1 MMETMTTCFQR
12 NIVHEMSI
20 ELDDTNFLNYAMRH
34 YDNPECKSIS
44 EFQEDLNRTK
54 YIKRLLRK
62 YDLSGELRERLL
74 LNHIIIFYN
83 VFGIEAATNILF
95 YKLEEEFWPVLKT
108 FLVYLNYFPEND
120 AEKVKIPLDP
130 FVIES
135 LRNV

>member
-1 MMETMTTCFQR
+1 METTTTSFQR
-12 NIVHEMSI
+12 NIVHEMSF

-54 YIKRLLRK
+54 YIKRLFRK
-62 YDLSGELRERLL
+62 YTTTGELRERLL

-83 VFGIEAATNILF
+83 VFGIEAATGILF
-95 YKLEEEFWPVLKT
+95 YKLEKEFWSVLKT

-120 AEKVKIPLDP
+120 IEKVKIPLDV
-130 FVIES
+130 FAIET
-135 LRNV
+135 LRKV